1 MLLSI
6 DNIYKYYNGEPIL
19 DGISLNIN
27 EGERIGLVG
36 VNGSGKTTLLSII
49 TGKVPYDRA
58 PDGSGEL
65 NISGTAR
72 IGYLEQGVGLSSE
85 RSIADELRL
94 PFSALD
100 AEKERMTQIEAELGA
115 LSGEEL
121 SRAEAEYDRL
131 KAHFEANDGYLID
144 VKIKTVL
151 NGMGFSGVDA
161 KRSVNSLSGGERT
174 RLALAKLLLEAPNLL
189 ILDEPT
195 NHLDLDT
202 MQWLEDYL
210 LGYKGAILTVSHNR
224 YFLDKIATRICELEY
239 FVLLCQISQKTP
251 QYTNV

>member
-100 AEKERMTQIEAELGA
+100 AEKERMSQIEAELGA
-115 LSGEEL
+115 LCGE
-121 SRAEAEYDRL
+121 
-131 KAHFEANDGYLID
+131 
-144 VKIKTVL
+144 
-151 NGMGFSGVDA
+151 
-161 KRSVNSLSGGERT
+161 
-174 RLALAKLLLEAPNLL
+174 
-189 ILDEPT
+189 
-195 NHLDLDT
+195 
-202 MQWLEDYL
+202 
-210 LGYKGAILTVSHNR
+210 
-224 YFLDKIATRICELEY
+224 
-239 FVLLCQISQKTP
+239 
-251 QYTNV
+251 